1 MPNDLIVFLA
11 TAVGSGILVGLI
23 LKLSHINSWYDHIN
37 ERKVHSGDVPRL
49 GGIGFS
55 LVFVI
60 TAGILVFLFRKGD
73 APFRFLPC
81 LAGICIIVVAGVWD
95 DFHPMSP
102 LGKFLTQ
109 IAAALCVVIPGY
121 TFQRLFFYNETLF
134 AGIPFL
140 NQAITIFWIVGM
152 TNAINLIDGIDALAG
167 GVSTIIAFTFALIFS
182 FSGETPAAELICFAM
197 AGAVTG
203 FLFFNAPFPKAK
215 IFMGDGGSQF
225 LGFTLA
231 LLPLL
236 EEHRTSAALLEETEM
251 RAALPVLYAA
261 ALLVIPI
268 FDTIAAVW
276 RRIRDKQ
283 NIYTPDRAHV
293 HHKLMN
299 LGLSVMQIDIVLFGL
314 QLVIS
319 VLVLASVH
327 FQGLL
332 SLVFLGI
339 AYLVA
344 LVFFA
349 VIHFANRKR
358 PRPPA
363 A

>member
-1 MPNDLIVFLA
+1 MPNELIVFLA

-23 LKLSHINSWYDHIN
+23 LRLSHINSWYDHIN

-60 TAGILVFLFRKGD
+60 SAGILVFLFRKGD

-95 DFHPMSP
+95 DFHRMSP

-109 IAAALCVVIPGY
+109 TAAALCVVIPGY
-121 TFQRLFFYNETLF
+121 SFHRLFFYNETLF

-140 NQAITIFWIVGM
+140 NQAITLLWIVGM

-167 GVSTIIAFTFALIFS
+167 GISTLIALSFAVIFS
-182 FSGETPAAELICFAM
+182 FYRETPAAELICFAM
-197 AGAVTG
+197 AGSVVG

-236 EEHRTSAALLEETEM
+236 EEDRTT
-251 RAALPVLYAA
+251 AALPVLYAA

-276 RRIRDKQ
+276 RGIRDKQ

-299 LGLSVMQIDIVLFGL
+299 LGLSVMQIDLVLFGL

-319 VLVLASVH
+319 ILVLVSVH

-339 AYLVA
+339 AYLMA

-363 A
+363 V